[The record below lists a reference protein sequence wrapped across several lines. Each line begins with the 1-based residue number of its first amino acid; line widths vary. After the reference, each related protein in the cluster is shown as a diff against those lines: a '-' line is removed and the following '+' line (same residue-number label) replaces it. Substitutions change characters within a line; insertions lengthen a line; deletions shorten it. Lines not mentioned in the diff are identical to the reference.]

1 MLNRKEDVRSKLA
14 HLRRNLINF
23 RRLIWPQ
30 RDVLNTLEIEDL
42 SFFSARDRVRLR
54 EASARSARLGD
65 ELQALSER
73 AVLVHEQILDTRAE
87 QMNKTM
93 LLLTA
98 VTVILLPLTV
108 ISGVLGM
115 NVAGIP
121 FADSPHA
128 FWVVAG
134 VLAAIGAV
142 LFIVMRRVKWL

>member
-1 MLNRKEDVRSKLA
+1 KLTHVRHK
-14 HLRRNLINF
+14 IIGM
-23 RRLIWPQ
+23 RRLLWPQ

-42 SFFSARDRVRLR
+42 SFFTARDRSRLR
-54 EASARSARLGD
+54 EASSRLERLGN

-73 AVLVHEQILDTRAE
+73 AVLVHEQIIDTRAE

-108 ISGVLGM
+108 ISGILGM

-121 FADSPHA
+121 YADSPYA
-128 FWVVAG
+128 FWVVFGLLAVIG
-134 VLAAIGAV
+134 VI
-142 LFIVMRRVKWL
+142 LFVVMRRVKWL